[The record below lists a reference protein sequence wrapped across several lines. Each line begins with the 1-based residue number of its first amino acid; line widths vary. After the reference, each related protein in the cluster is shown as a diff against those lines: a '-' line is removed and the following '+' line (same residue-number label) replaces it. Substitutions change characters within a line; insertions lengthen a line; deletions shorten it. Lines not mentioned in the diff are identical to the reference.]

1 MNSDSVVS
9 SFCSLRVHVMNHNE
23 DFVGE
28 PLYLAGSFNN
38 WAQEHQLIGKVPAL
52 GQSLSFLLEEVPAGS
67 LELKL
72 SRGDWGTVAVS
83 STGEVVNLFEGE
95 VSDGMNLSLRIDAWW
110 DQFPVSTASAQVHV
124 LDSYF
129 FFPQLNRYRKVWIYL
144 PLNYREGEQQYPVI
158 YMHDGQHLFD
168 QQTAKGRS
176 GPVEW
181 QVDETIDGSN
191 QPCIVVAIDH
201 ADSWEQREQEYRVH
215 NPSGYPALGWLYLH
229 DVLFTLKPF
238 IDANYRTMAGPK
250 NTAMAG
256 SSLGALVSVYGGL
269 RYPEIIGHLGIL
281 SPSLWMD
288 SERLIDVISQTLAT
302 SPDKFDKS
310 HWYFYVGGMEIRR
323 NDKGEERRMVTEFS
337 DFCRWLE
344 SQFPGSFEVFVE
356 PEAKHG
362 PAYWQSAFREF
373 YKHLENSNFFK

>member
-201 ADSWEQREQEYRVH
+201 ADSWEQREQEYRVRQSIRV
-215 NPSGYPALGWLYLH
+215 SGIRLA
-229 DVLFTLKPF
+229 LFTRCPIYAETF
-238 IDANYRTMAGPK
+238 YRRKLPYDG
-250 NTAMAG
+250 G
-256 SSLGALVSVYGGL
+256 SKKHRDGRKLARRFSFGIRGIAL
-269 RYPEIIGHLGIL
+269 P
-281 SPSLWMD
+281 
-288 SERLIDVISQTLAT
+288 
-302 SPDKFDKS
+302 
-310 HWYFYVGGMEIRR
+310 
-323 NDKGEERRMVTEFS
+323 
-337 DFCRWLE
+337 
-344 SQFPGSFEVFVE
+344 
-356 PEAKHG
+356 
-362 PAYWQSAFREF
+362 
-373 YKHLENSNFFK
+373 